1 MVLLLAKELKEFL
14 LYFHQLHLQVVAEVE
29 EQDLHVL
36 ELEEQEDLEQ
46 VEQKVE

>member
-1 MVLLLAKELKEFL
+1 VVLLLVKELKEFL
-14 LYFHQLHLQVVAEVE
+14 LYFQQLLQQAVVEVE